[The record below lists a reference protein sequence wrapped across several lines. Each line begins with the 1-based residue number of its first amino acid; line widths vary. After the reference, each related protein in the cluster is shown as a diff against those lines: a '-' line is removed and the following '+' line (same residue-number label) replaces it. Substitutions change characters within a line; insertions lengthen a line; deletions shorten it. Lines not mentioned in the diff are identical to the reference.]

1 MNRTFASDSTV
12 SAGGAVVK
20 NMLANAGD
28 MGLIPGLGRFSGERN
43 DNPIQYSCMGN
54 PMDRGAWWA
63 TVAKS

>member
-1 MNRTFASDSTV
+1 MA
-12 SAGGAVVK
+12 K

-28 MGLIPGLGRFSGERN
+28 MGLIPGLRRFSGERN

-63 TVAKS
+63 TVHEVTKELDAT